1 MSMECGVFHTRY
13 ESDMELRPRPAQRIR
28 LAVLAL
34 FVLVLPFVA
43 SSYWL
48 DLANQVAIATVGAIG
63 LNILVGYTGQ
73 ISLGQ
78 GAFMAIGAYTAG
90 LLTLNLGVPW
100 GASVFCACILTAM
113 AGTFFGLPSLR
124 LKGLYLA
131 IATLA
136 AQEIVE
142 WGMTHWTAVTGGTE
156 AIVLP
161 APRIFGLRLNST
173 FNFYW
178 VAVLTAAGTALF
190 AANLFRSRIGRAF
203 EAVRDQDVAASVIGV
218 DVFRTK
224 LLAFATSSFFVGLAG
239 AMIAFYRNIITW
251 ERFTLNTSIVY
262 LAMIIVGGLGSIR
275 GSFLGA
281 ALITLLPAMITN
293 VGRAI
298 QDTAPQAASLL
309 PYAQQAVFGIVI
321 ILFLI
326 FEPRGLSKLW
336 ENVKDYFHVWPFA
349 YRRGESRAN

>member
-1 MSMECGVFHTRY
+1 MSLECGVFHTRY
-13 ESDMELRPRPAQRIR
+13 ESEMGLRPRPAQRIR
-28 LAVLAL
+28 LGILAVAVLV
-34 FVLVLPFVA
+34 FPFLA
-43 SSYWL
+43 GPYWL

-78 GAFMAIGAYTAG
+78 GAFMGVGAYAAG
-90 LLTLNLGVPW
+90 LLTLNLGLPW
-100 GASVFCACILTAM
+100 GVSIALACVVTA
-113 AGTFFGLPSLR
+113 AVGTFFGLPSLR

-136 AQEIVE
+136 AQQIVQ
-142 WGMTHWTAVTGGTE
+142 WAMVHWTALTGGTE

-161 APRIFGLRLNST
+161 SPRLFGVRLNT
-173 FNFYW
+173 AFNFYW
-178 VAVLTAAGTALF
+178 IAVLAASATALF
-190 AANLFRSRIGRAF
+190 AANLFRTRAGRAF
-203 EAVRDQDVAASVIGV
+203 VAVRDQDIAASVIGV

-239 AMIAFYRNIITW
+239 ALIAFYRTIITW
-251 ERFTLNTSIVY
+251 ERFTLEVSIVY

-281 ALITLLPAMITN
+281 ALITLLPALIAN
-293 VGRAI
+293 AGRAL
-298 QDTAPQAASLL
+298 QDTAPQVAGLL

-336 ENVKDYFHVWPFA
+336 GNVKDYFHVWPFA
-349 YRRGESRAN
+349 YRRG

>member
-1 MSMECGVFHTRY
+1 MSLECGVFHTRY
-13 ESDMELRPRPAQRIR
+13 ESEMGLRPRPAQRIR
-28 LAVLAL
+28 LAILAVA
-34 FVLVLPFVA
+34 VLVFPFLA
-43 SSYWL
+43 GPYWL

-78 GAFMAIGAYTAG
+78 GAFMGVGAYAAG
-90 LLTLNLGVPW
+90 LLTLNLGLPW
-100 GASVFCACILTAM
+100 GVSIALACVVTA
-113 AGTFFGLPSLR
+113 AVGTFFGLPSLR

-136 AQEIVE
+136 AQQIVQ
-142 WGMTHWTAVTGGTE
+142 WAMVHWTALTGGTE

-161 APRIFGLRLNST
+161 SPRLFGVRLNT
-173 FNFYW
+173 AFNFYW
-178 VAVLTAAGTALF
+178 IAVLAAAATALF
-190 AANLFRSRIGRAF
+190 AANLFRTRAGRAF
-203 EAVRDQDVAASVIGV
+203 VAVRDQDIAASVIGV

-239 AMIAFYRNIITW
+239 ALIAFYRTIITW
-251 ERFTLNTSIVY
+251 ERFTLEVSIVY

-281 ALITLLPAMITN
+281 ALITLLPALIAN
-293 VGRAI
+293 AGRAL
-298 QDTAPQAASLL
+298 QDTAPQVAGLL

-336 ENVKDYFHVWPFA
+336 GNVKDYFHVWPFA
-349 YRRGESRAN
+349 YRRG

>member
-1 MSMECGVFHTRY
+1 MSLECGVFHTRY
-13 ESDMELRPRPAQRIR
+13 ESDMGLRPRPAQRIR
-28 LAVLAL
+28 LAILAAA
-34 FVLVLPFVA
+34 VLVFPFLA
-43 SSYWL
+43 GPYWL

-78 GAFMAIGAYTAG
+78 GAFMGVGAYAAG
-90 LLTLNLGVPW
+90 LLTLNLGLPW
-100 GASVFCACILTAM
+100 GVSIALACVITA
-113 AGTFFGLPSLR
+113 AVGTFFGLPSLR

-136 AQEIVE
+136 AQQIVQ
-142 WGMTHWTAVTGGTE
+142 WAMVHWTALTGGTE

-161 APRIFGLRLNST
+161 SPRLFGVRLNT
-173 FNFYW
+173 AFNFYW
-178 VAVLTAAGTALF
+178 IAVLAAAATALF
-190 AANLFRSRIGRAF
+190 AANLFRTRAGRAF
-203 EAVRDQDVAASVIGV
+203 VAVRDQDIAASVIGV

-239 AMIAFYRNIITW
+239 ALIAFYRTIITW
-251 ERFTLNTSIVY
+251 ERFTLEVSIVY

-281 ALITLLPAMITN
+281 ALITLLPALIAN
-293 VGRAI
+293 AGRAL
-298 QDTAPQAASLL
+298 QDTAPQVAGLL

-336 ENVKDYFHVWPFA
+336 SNVKDYFHVWPFA
-349 YRRGESRAN
+349 YRRG

>member
-1 MSMECGVFHTRY
+1 MSLECGVFHTRY
-13 ESDMELRPRPAQRIR
+13 ESEMGLRPRPAQRIR
-28 LAVLAL
+28 LGILAVAVLV
-34 FVLVLPFVA
+34 FPFLA
-43 SSYWL
+43 GPYWL

-78 GAFMAIGAYTAG
+78 GAFMGVGAYAAG
-90 LLTLNLGVPW
+90 LLTLNLGLPW
-100 GASVFCACILTAM
+100 GVSIALACVITA
-113 AGTFFGLPSLR
+113 AVGTFFGLPSLR

-136 AQEIVE
+136 AQQIVQ
-142 WGMTHWTAVTGGTE
+142 WAMVHWTALTGGTE

-161 APRIFGLRLNST
+161 SPRLFGVRLNT
-173 FNFYW
+173 AFNFYW
-178 VAVLTAAGTALF
+178 IAVLAAAATALF
-190 AANLFRSRIGRAF
+190 AANLFRTRAGRAF
-203 EAVRDQDVAASVIGV
+203 VAVRDQDIAASVIGV

-239 AMIAFYRNIITW
+239 ALIAFYRTIITW
-251 ERFTLNTSIVY
+251 ERFTLEVSIVY

-281 ALITLLPAMITN
+281 ALITLLPALIAN
-293 VGRAI
+293 AGRAL
-298 QDTAPQAASLL
+298 QDTAPQVAGLL

-336 ENVKDYFHVWPFA
+336 GNVKDYFHVWPFA
-349 YRRGESRAN
+349 YRRG

>member
-1 MSMECGVFHTRY
+1 MSTECGVFHTRY
-13 ESDMELRPRPAQRIR
+13 ESDMGLRPRTAQRIR
-28 LAVLAL
+28 LAAFAV
-34 FVLVLPFVA
+34 FVLVFPFVA
-43 SSYWL
+43 SPYWL

-78 GAFMAIGAYTAG
+78 GAFMAIGAYCAG
-90 LLTLNLGVPW
+90 LLTLNFGVPW
-100 GASVFCACILTAM
+100 GASIFCACIVTAA

-142 WGMTHWTAVTGGTE
+142 WGMTHWTAVTGGTD

-161 APRIFGLRLNST
+161 SPRLFGLRLNSN

-178 VAVLTAAGTALF
+178 LAVLTAAGTALF
-190 AANLFRSRIGRAF
+190 TANLFRSRIGRAF
-203 EAVRDQDVAASVIGV
+203 EAVRDQDIAASVIGV

-224 LLAFATSSFFVGLAG
+224 LLAFAASSFFVGLAG

-251 ERFTLNTSIVY
+251 ERFTLQTSIVY

-275 GSFLGA
+275 GSFFGA
-281 ALITLLPAMITN
+281 ALITLLPALITN

-326 FEPRGLSKLW
+326 VEPRGLSKLW
-336 ENVKDYFHVWPFA
+336 GNVKDYFHVWPFA
-349 YRRGESRAN
+349 YRRGENRAN

>member
-1 MSMECGVFHTRY
+1 MSLECGVFHTRY
-13 ESDMELRPRPAQRIR
+13 ESEMGLRPRPAQRIR
-28 LAVLAL
+28 LGILAVAVLV
-34 FVLVLPFVA
+34 FPFLA
-43 SSYWL
+43 GPYWL

-78 GAFMAIGAYTAG
+78 GAFMGVGAYAAG
-90 LLTLNLGVPW
+90 LLTLNLGLPW
-100 GASVFCACILTAM
+100 GVSIALACVITA
-113 AGTFFGLPSLR
+113 AVGTFFGLPSLR

-136 AQEIVE
+136 AQQIVQ
-142 WGMTHWTAVTGGTE
+142 WAMVHWTALTGGTE

-161 APRIFGLRLNST
+161 SPRLFGVRLNT
-173 FNFYW
+173 AFNFYW
-178 VAVLTAAGTALF
+178 IAVLAASATALF
-190 AANLFRSRIGRAF
+190 AANLFRTRAGRAF
-203 EAVRDQDVAASVIGV
+203 VAVRDQDIAASVIGV

-239 AMIAFYRNIITW
+239 ALIAFYRTIITW
-251 ERFTLNTSIVY
+251 ERFTLEVSIVY

-281 ALITLLPAMITN
+281 ALITLLPALIAN
-293 VGRAI
+293 AGRAL
-298 QDTAPQAASLL
+298 QDTAPQVAGLL

-336 ENVKDYFHVWPFA
+336 GNVKDYFHVWPFA
-349 YRRGESRAN
+349 YRRG

>member
-1 MSMECGVFHTRY
+1 MSMECGVFHTRHA
-13 ESDMELRPRPAQRIR
+13 SDMGLRPRPAQRIR
-28 LAVLAL
+28 LAALVLAVVV
-34 FVLVLPFVA
+34 FPFLA
-43 SSYWL
+43 SPYWL
-48 DLANQVAIATVGAIG
+48 DLANQVAIAAVGAIG
-63 LNILVGYTGQ
+63 LNILVGHTGQ

-90 LLTLNLGVPW
+90 LLTLNFGVPW
-100 GASVFCACILTAM
+100 GASVVCACVVTAA
-113 AGTFFGLPSLR
+113 AGTLVGLPSLR

-156 AIVLP
+156 ALVTP
-161 APRIFGLRLNST
+161 APRLFGVRLNDAFT
-173 FNFYW
+173 FYW
-178 VAVLTAAGTALF
+178 IAAGTVGATVLF

-224 LLAFATSSFFVGLAG
+224 LLAFATSSFLVGLAG
-239 AMIAFYRNIITW
+239 AMIAFHRNIVTW

-275 GSFLGA
+275 GSLLGA
-281 ALITLLPAMITN
+281 AAITLLPALITN
-293 VGRAI
+293 VGRAMG
-298 QDTAPQAASLL
+298 DTAPWMTPLL
-309 PYAQQAVFGIVI
+309 PHAQQAVFGIVI

-336 ENVKDYFHVWPFA
+336 ERVKDYVHVWPFA
-349 YRRGESRAN
+349 YRHGRSRAG